1 MDKEKPAYRRV
12 ADDAKD
18 GMNKLKE
25 QS

>member
-12 ADDAKD
+12 ADDAKA

-25 QS
+25 QA